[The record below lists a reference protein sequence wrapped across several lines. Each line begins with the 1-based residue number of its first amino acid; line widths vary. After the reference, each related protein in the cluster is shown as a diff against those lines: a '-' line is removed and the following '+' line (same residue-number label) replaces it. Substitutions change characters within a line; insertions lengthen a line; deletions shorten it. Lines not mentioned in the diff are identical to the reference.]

1 MGSEISRTPNRL
13 HMNNSITNVLVTG
26 ASNGI
31 GLGLTKK
38 LLQEGA
44 AVIAITRSGEIADF
58 SHPNLTIIKGDISN
72 EESIKN
78 AAEKVKQLGIKLD
91 CLVNNAGVGLDLGD
105 EIPTAALMNATFA
118 TNTTGTVLFTEA
130 FLESVKDG
138 GQIVFLSTAMA
149 LIRNIAPNAPAY
161 RMSKA
166 AINIYAVML
175 SQRLAEK
182 NINVTPLHPGWVQ
195 TRMGGDTAPV
205 TLDQSVNGIYK
216 AITEN
221 THTEKFWNTELGTV
235 EEF

>member
-1 MGSEISRTPNRL
+1 MG
-13 HMNNSITNVLVTG
+13 NSIKNVLVTG

-38 LLQEGA
+38 LLSEGA
-44 AVIAITRSGEIADF
+44 AVVAITRWGEIANF
-58 SHPNLTIIKGDISN
+58 SHPRLTIIKGDISN
-72 EESIKN
+72 EASINN
-78 AAEKVKQLGIKLD
+78 AAEQFKNLGIELD

-130 FLESVKDG
+130 FMQFVKDG
-138 GQIVFLSTAMA
+138 GQIIFLSTAMA
-149 LIRNIAPNAPAY
+149 LLRNIAPNAPAY

-175 SQRLAEK
+175 SQRLADK
-182 NINVTPLHPGWVQ
+182 NIRVTPLHPGWVQ
-195 TRMGGDTAPV
+195 TRMGGETAPV
-205 TLDQSVNGIYK
+205 TLNQSVDGIYK

-221 THTEKFWNTELGTV
+221 TDTGKFWNIELGTV

>member
-1 MGSEISRTPNRL
+1 
-13 HMNNSITNVLVTG
+13 MNNSIKNVLVTG

-44 AVIAITRSGEIADF
+44 SVIAITRSGEIADF
-58 SHPNLTIIKGDISN
+58 SHPKLTIIKGDISN

-78 AAEKVKQLGIKLD
+78 ATEQFKKLGIKLD
-91 CLVNNAGVGLDLGD
+91 CLINNAGVGLDLGD

-130 FLESVKDG
+130 FLEYIKEG

-149 LIRNIAPNAPAY
+149 LLRNIAPNAPAY

-175 SQRLAEK
+175 SQRLADK
-182 NINVTPLHPGWVQ
+182 NIRVTPLHPGWVQ

-205 TLDQSVNGIYK
+205 TLEKSVNGIYK

-221 THTEKFWNTELGTV
+221 TQTGKFWNIELGTV

>member
-1 MGSEISRTPNRL
+1 
-13 HMNNSITNVLVTG
+13 MNNSIKNVLVTG

-38 LLQEGA
+38 LLSEGIK
-44 AVIAITRSGEIADF
+44 VIAITRSGEIADF

-72 EESIKN
+72 EESIKH
-78 AAEKVKQLGIKLD
+78 ASEQVKNLGVTLD
-91 CLVNNAGVGLDLGD
+91 CLVNNAGVGLDFEN
-105 EIPTAALMNATFA
+105 EIPTAELMNATFA

-130 FLESVKDG
+130 FLNDINAG
-138 GQIVFLSTAMA
+138 GQIVFLSTAMS
-149 LIRNIAPNAPAY
+149 LIRNLAPNAPAY

-175 SQRLAEK
+175 SQRLADK
-182 NINVTPLHPGWVQ
+182 NIRVTPLHPGWVQ

-205 TLDQSVNGIYK
+205 TLEQSVNGIYK

-221 THTEKFWNTELGTV
+221 TQTGKFWNIELNTV